1 MSLTCHALLAVS
13 LAIPIGLSAQAPET
27 RSLEVLGLDRA
38 VAMALDNNRQLKIA
52 VLDVERA
59 QERVA
64 EARTKRLPAFST
76 YVLESQLITSLDF
89 TVKAGQF
96 GMFNAIGPVPSTD

>member
-1 MSLTCHALLAVS
+1 
-13 LAIPIGLSAQAPET
+13 
-27 RSLEVLGLDRA
+27 
-38 VAMALDNNRQLKIA
+38 MALDNNRQLKIA

-76 YVLESQLITSLDF
+76 YVPCGFRDVFRRRGMTFAFLAMPENYAKTAH
-89 TVKAGQF
+89 AG
-96 GMFNAIGPVPSTD
+96 